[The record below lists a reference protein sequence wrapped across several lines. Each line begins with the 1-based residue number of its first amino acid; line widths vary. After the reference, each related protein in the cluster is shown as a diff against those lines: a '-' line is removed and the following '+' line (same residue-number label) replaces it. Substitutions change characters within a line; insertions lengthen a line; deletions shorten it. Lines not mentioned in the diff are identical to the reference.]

1 MNVRIAS
8 TTDSLNRFITLN
20 VLNMLEYFK
29 TILAKVS
36 FDSRLF
42 EKELRKAIKSLVTE
56 ELEELKMWCY
66 EHFGHIY
73 RPVIDRQFVLAHS
86 S

>member
-1 MNVRIAS
+1 MNVRIAI
-8 TTDSLNRFITLN
+8 TIDSINRFITLN

-36 FDSRLF
+36 FDTRLF

-66 EHFGHIY
+66 EHFGDIH
-73 RPVIDRQFVLAHS
+73 RPVIDRQFILAHS
-86 S
+86 N